1 MATDIFEEHK
11 NKNDLIIKMVA
22 SGKYLRFSEGID
34 SFSRS
39 YSVQWD
45 SVNVYGRQDAIQ
57 TYQSTGETISLSWP
71 VKPDEE
77 NDFYEQQLK
86 AILALGKFIR
96 PLYSYGGR
104 ILEAPLLE
112 IRYRNLIVED
122 YDTRK
127 PILCAP
133 SSIEVNYGDRARNI
147 TTSDGNRLILPK
159 RINIS
164 LSATIINRTEKFY
177 KKETS
182 EDKKAAA
189 EKKAA
194 AAKKAGGTPPVV
206 GTAAAAVA
214 ADGINTASQVMGKLF
229 SNLGFNPFPGSSE

>member
-1 MATDIFEEHK
+1 MATDIFEEY
-11 NKNDLIIKMVA
+11 KNDLIIRMVA
-22 SGKYLRFSEGID
+22 TGKYLRFSEGID

-39 YSVQWD
+39 YSAQWD

-77 NDFYEQQLK
+77 NDFYKEQLK

-96 PLYSYGGR
+96 PLYSSAGR

-122 YDTRK
+122 YDTK
-127 PILCAP
+127 TPILCAP

-147 TTSDGNRLILPK
+147 TTSDGDRLILPK

-164 LSATIINRTEKFY
+164 LSATIINKTEKFY
-177 KKETS
+177 TKFDPDTISFAAGSTVEEDLPAAS
-182 EDKKAAA
+182 EDSQ
-189 EKKAA
+189 
-194 AAKKAGGTPPVV
+194 
-206 GTAAAAVA
+206 TAIGIDGAV
-214 ADGINTASQVMGKLF
+214 QVANQLF
-229 SNLGFNPFPGSSE
+229 NNLGGSSE